1 MGEVTLNSMTLIRVR
16 LGTERESWRE
26 GLHRGGVWREHG
38 QAETEDGQHRWK
50 ETGGGGAR

>member
-38 QAETEDGQHRWK
+38 QAETEDRQHRQK